1 MWLNCY
7 KRPTRRET
15 EHRSISSIFSSGS
28 LKYLMPLNQTDQID
42 RTDRIDQTDK
52 IDQTTRNEVLMV
64 TVLVF
69 GLTLRDAVGETEFA
83 IEVSEPTTVRKLI
96 ESNLDRMGP
105 LLQFLLNR
113 EVMIAVNKKVS
124 GEDTVVKNGDIVKL
138 SHQSRTSYDGTRDI
152 PV

>member
-1 MWLNCY
+1 
-7 KRPTRRET
+7 
-15 EHRSISSIFSSGS
+15 
-28 LKYLMPLNQTDQID
+28 MPLNQTDQ
-42 RTDRIDQTDK
+42 TDQTDRT
-52 IDQTTRNEVLMV
+52 DQTTRNEVFMV

-69 GLTLRDAVGETEFA
+69 GLTLRGAVGESEFE

-96 ESNLDRMGP
+96 ESNQDRMGP

-124 GEDTVVKNGDIVKL
+124 GEDTVVKNGDVVKL

>member
-1 MWLNCY
+1 
-7 KRPTRRET
+7 
-15 EHRSISSIFSSGS
+15 
-28 LKYLMPLNQTDQID
+28 
-42 RTDRIDQTDK
+42 
-52 IDQTTRNEVLMV
+52 MV

-69 GLTLRDAVGETEFA
+69 GLTLRDAVGETEF
-83 IEVSEPTTVRKLI
+83 ELQVSEPTTVRKLI
-96 ESNLDRMGP
+96 ESNQDCMGP

-124 GEDTVVKNGDIVKL
+124 GEDTVVKDGDTVKL